1 MLHPLSLE
9 EIPHSRAPAE
19 IGRLS
24 KQDYDEAAALRVSWA
39 LGVQPHECRPG
50 PLSEMKAS

>member
-39 LGVQPHECRPG
+39 LGHNRMSVALDHYLR
-50 PLSEMKAS
+50 